1 MSLPE
6 RISIL
11 GLGRTGRALVEF
23 LSGKAKLFLSEARL
37 LSPEERNFLRERGV
51 RFEEGGHTE
60 RVLSA
65 DLLVPSP
72 GVPPHAE
79 VLQKAL
85 RKGIPVWSEIELAY
99 QVAQPSLIVAI
110 TGTNGKSTT
119 TELVGTIL
127 RAWGAEPVVAG
138 NIGRPA
144 IGTVEEVRGR
154 PWVLE
159 VSSFQLLWTEEF
171 RPNVGVWL
179 NFAVDH
185 LDYHG
190 SLAAYFA
197 AKARIFSRLTLCDA
211 AVLGREIL
219 SRISPAGKTVVI
231 EDVVLPLGWGEDV
244 PDHLLVNLKAAWAAA
259 LLSRLGKEPPDYEIL
274 RPVLYQPHRLEY
286 VGEIRGIPFVNDS
299 KGTNAHATCAALRAV
314 SGPVVLILGGR
325 HKGGGYEALE
335 APMRE
340 KVRACV
346 LIGESQEF
354 FAALL
359 KAWGVPTDFAT
370 DALEALRKA
379 YSLAQP
385 GDTVLLSPACASFDQ
400 YRDYAHRG
408 EAFKAAFQKLREES
422 AVRKT

>member
-1 MSLPE
+1 MNLPE
-6 RISIL
+6 KISVL
-11 GLGRTGRALVEF
+11 GLGRTGRVLVEF
-23 LSGKAKLFLSEARL
+23 LSGKAKVFLSEAKR
-37 LSPEERNFLRERGV
+37 LSPEEKEFLSAHGV
-51 RFEEGGHTE
+51 GFEEGGHTE
-60 RVLSA
+60 KVLSA

-72 GVPPHAE
+72 GVPPHTA
-79 VLQKAL
+79 VLQKAAK
-85 RKGIPVWSEIELAY
+85 KGIPIWSEIELAFR
-99 QVAQPSLIVAI
+99 VAQPSLIVAI

-119 TELVGTIL
+119 TELVGAIL

-144 IGTVEEVRGR
+144 IGTVDEVRGR

-171 RPNVGVWL
+171 HPEIGVWL
-179 NFAVDH
+179 NFAADH

-190 SLAAYFA
+190 TLAAYFA
-197 AKARIFSRLTLCDA
+197 AKARLFSRLEPSDA
-211 AVLGREIL
+211 AVISREIL
-219 SRISPAGKTVVI
+219 SQISPAGKTVMI
-231 EDVVLPLGWGEDV
+231 EDVELPSGWGEDV
-244 PDHLLVNLKAAWAAA
+244 PDHLRFNLKAAWAAA
-259 LLSRLGKEPPDYEIL
+259 FLSRLGKEPPPYEIL
-274 RPVLYQPHRLEY
+274 RPVLHQPHRLEY
-286 VGEIRGIPFVNDS
+286 VGEIRGIPFLNDS

-314 SGPVVLILGGR
+314 PGPVVLILGGR
-325 HKGGGYEALE
+325 HKCGGYEALE
-335 APMRE
+335 GPLRE

-359 KAWGVPTDFAT
+359 KTWGIPMEFAS
-370 DALEALRKA
+370 DALDALRKA
-379 YSLAQP
+379 YGLARM

-422 AVRKT
+422 TVR

>member
-1 MSLPE
+1 MTFPGKISL
-6 RISIL
+6 L

-23 LSGKAKLFLSEARL
+23 LSGKAELFLSEARR
-37 LSPEERNFLRERGV
+37 LSPAEKDFLREHGV
-51 RFEEGGHTE
+51 DFEEGGHTE
-60 RVLSA
+60 KVLSA
-65 DLLVPSP
+65 DLLIPSP
-72 GVPPHAE
+72 GVPPHT
-79 VLQKAL
+79 VILQKASK
-85 RKGIPVWSEIELAY
+85 KGIPIWSEIELAY
-99 QVAQPSLIVAI
+99 RVAQPSLIVAI

-119 TELVGTIL
+119 TELVGAIL

-144 IGTVEEVRGR
+144 IGTVKEVQAR

-171 RPNVGVWL
+171 RPHVGVWL
-179 NFAVDH
+179 NFAADH

-197 AKARIFSRLTLCDA
+197 AKARIFSRLKASDA

-219 SRISPAGKTVVI
+219 SRIAPAGKAVVI
-231 EDVVLPLGWGEDV
+231 EDVALPSGWGEDV
-244 PDHLLVNLKAAWAAA
+244 PDHLRFDLQAAWAAA
-259 LLSRLGKEPPDYEIL
+259 LLSRLGAEPPAYEIL
-274 RPVLYQPHRLEY
+274 RPILHQPHRLEY
-286 VGEIRGIPFVNDS
+286 VGEIQGIPFVNDS

-335 APMRE
+335 GPMRE

-346 LIGESQEF
+346 VIGESQGF

-359 KAWGVPTDFAT
+359 KAWEIPVAFAS

-379 YSLAQP
+379 YSLAKP

-408 EAFKAAFQKLREES
+408 EVFKEAFQKLREES
-422 AVRKT
+422 AVR